1 MFVPHINPYMKL
13 KLLLLAGLISTCTS
27 ILFAQPIVHFKISR
41 PYAVFSF
48 LEVASG
54 SQTHSATYRD
64 YLDTAISKTD
74 TLFSNIVRDF
84 SKLMLT
90 YHYRRDEYP
99 SNRRQTRST
108 YDLIIIAAVKSTTI
122 EAFRFNS
129 IGILPN
135 STHQQL
141 CDLLLKAEHYY
152 DRVIWRKSEKAVKK
166 QIAGFTSYAGKAN
179 ELFRAFRTFYRSSW
193 SDNIPFDVAIFPIP
207 ARQGNTTATPHANS
221 LCVSVLTG
229 QKDLAGTMG
238 VTMHEI
244 CHVLYDE
251 QTSDVQF
258 ELDNVFTKS
267 KSPFA
272 VIAYSFFDEALATA
286 LGNGWAYQQ
295 FSGKPDTTAWYNNEY
310 INGFAHALY
319 PLVSEYLKAQ
329 QPIDS
334 VFVERAIELFGKS
347 YPRALADYSIILN
360 NMVLYSDS
368 EDRGEREALRN
379 TLGKYFQSSRYNL
392 SSPILHEYSIE
403 YIKTSK
409 SPQLIVID
417 RNQDSTISEL
427 KKILP
432 ELEEILKGQQAENY
446 IAAFYDR
453 SKRPVIVVRI
463 AGGKMLGKAF
473 QLLKEKRYLDVNV
486 PLLLIE

>member
-1 MFVPHINPYMKL
+1 MKL
-13 KLLLLAGLISTCTS
+13 KLLLLTGFISLCSS
-27 ILFAQPIVHFKISR
+27 IVFAQSIVRFKVSR

-54 SQTHSATYRD
+54 AQTHSATFRKYV
-64 YLDTAISKTD
+64 DTAIRKTD
-74 TLFSNIVRDF
+74 TAFNNIVRDF
-84 SKLMLT
+84 SKLILT
-90 YHYRRDEYP
+90 YHYKRDEYP

-108 YDLIIIAAVKSTTI
+108 YDLIIIAAVKSATI
-122 EAFRFNS
+122 EEFRSNS

-135 STHQQL
+135 STQQQL
-141 CDLLLKAEHYY
+141 FDLLLKAEPYY
-152 DRVIWRKSEKAVKK
+152 DRVVWRKSEKAVKE
-166 QIAGFTSYAGKAN
+166 QIAGFTKYADKAN
-179 ELFRAFRTFYRSSW
+179 ELFRSFRTFYRSSW
-193 SDNIPFDVAIFPIP
+193 PDNIPFDVAVFPVP

-251 QTSDVQF
+251 QTNDVQF
-258 ELDNVFTKS
+258 ELDDVFTKS
-267 KSPFA
+267 KSAFA
-272 VIAYSFFDEALATA
+272 AIAYSFFDEALATA

-295 FSGKPDTTAWYNNEY
+295 FSGKADTTAWYNNEY
-310 INGFAHALY
+310 IDGFAHALY

-334 VFVERAIELFGKS
+334 IFVERAIELFGKA

-368 EDRGEREALRN
+368 EGRNEREAVKN
-379 TLGKYFQSSRYNL
+379 TLGKYFQSSRYSL

-403 YIKTSK
+403 YIKNSK

-432 ELEEILKGQQAENY
+432 ELEEILKGQEAQNY

-453 SKRPVIVVRI
+453 SKRPVIVIRV
-463 AGGKMLGKAF
+463 ADGKMLDNAF
-473 QLLKEKRYLDVNV
+473 RLLKEKRYLNANLPVF
-486 PLLLIE
+486 LFE

>member
-1 MFVPHINPYMKL
+1 MKL
-13 KLLLLAGLISTCTS
+13 FFLTGFIALSTS
-27 ILFAQPIVHFKISR
+27 LLFAQSIVRFKISR
-41 PYAVFSF
+41 PYALFSF

-54 SQTHSATYRD
+54 VQTHSSTFRSYV
-64 YLDTAISKTD
+64 DTAISQTD
-74 TLFSNIVRDF
+74 TVFNHIVRDF
-84 SKLMLT
+84 SKLTLT
-90 YHYRRDEYP
+90 YPYRREEYP

-108 YDLIIIAAVKSTTI
+108 YDLLIIAAVKSNTI
-122 EAFRFNS
+122 AEFRSNS

-141 CDLLLKAEHYY
+141 CELLSKVEPYY
-152 DRVIWRKSEKAVKK
+152 DRVVWRKSEKTVKD
-166 QIAGFTSYAGKAN
+166 QVAGFNRYAGKAN
-179 ELFRAFRTFYRSSW
+179 ELFRVFRTFYRSSW
-193 SDNIPFDVAIFPIP
+193 PDDIPFDVAIFPIP

-238 VTMHEI
+238 VAMHEL

-251 QTSDVQF
+251 QTSNVQF
-258 ELDNVFTKS
+258 ELDDVFTKS
-267 KSPFA
+267 KSPYA
-272 VIAYSFFDEALATA
+272 TIAYSFFDEALATV

-310 INGFAHALY
+310 IDGFAHALY
-319 PLVSEYLKAQ
+319 PLVSEYLQ
-329 QPIDS
+329 TQRPIDS
-334 VFVERAIELFGKS
+334 VFVEQAIDLFAKK

-360 NMVLYSDS
+360 NIVLYADS
-368 EDRGEREALRN
+368 ERRSEREALKN
-379 TLGKYFQSSRYNL
+379 TLGKYFQTSRYNF

-432 ELEEILKGQQAENY
+432 ELEDIVRGPQAQNY

-453 SKRPVIVVRI
+453 SKRPVIIVCVTSS
-463 AGGKMLGKAF
+463 KMLDKAF
-473 QLLKEKRYLDVNV
+473 HLLKERKYLDINTPVIPV
-486 PLLLIE
+486 E